1 LDRVR
6 LGRAANYD
14 YRGVSTVSRAA
25 QTPSEGPVD
34 TEGSTDETTDADEA
48 VSTDEVF
55 ELLSNKRR
63 RFAIHYLKRTDDQ
76 ADLGNLSEHVAAW
89 ETDTPLR
96 EVDSAQRKRVYTS
109 LQSHHLPKLDDQGV
123 VDYDERA
130 GEVELTD
137 TAADLEMYLE
147 IVDRKDVPWSQYYLG
162 LAGISAIIIAGAL
175 LDSGPFA
182 LLPDIGWAAFV
193 VTSLAVS
200 AAVHVYHDTS
210 RRLGTSEKPPEL
222 RDT

>member
-1 LDRVR
+1 
-6 LGRAANYD
+6 
-14 YRGVSTVSRAA
+14 VSQTA
-25 QTPSEGPVD
+25 QTPSEGAVD
-34 TEGSTDETTDADEA
+34 TDQPADEPPEADEA
-48 VSTDEVF
+48 VSTDDVF

-63 RFAIHYLKRTDDQ
+63 RFAIHYLKRTDNH

-89 ETDTPLR
+89 ETETPLR

-109 LQSHHLPKLDDQGV
+109 LQSHHLPKLDNQGV

-137 TAADLEMYLE
+137 SAANLEMYLE
-147 IVDRKDVPWSQYYLG
+147 IVDGKDVPWSQYYLG
-162 LAGISAIIIAGAL
+162 LAGVSAIIIAGAL
-175 LDSGPFA
+175 LDAGPFG
-182 LLPDIGWAAFV
+182 LLSDIGWAAFV

-210 RRLGTSEKPPEL
+210 RRLGTSDKPPEL
-222 RDT
+222 RDQ

>member
-1 LDRVR
+1 M
-6 LGRAANYD
+6 
-14 YRGVSTVSRAA
+14 VSRVA
-25 QTPSEGPVD
+25 QTPQ
-34 TEGSTDETTDADEA
+34 EGSLDVEESADETPARDEA

-63 RFAIHYLKRTDDQ
+63 RFAIHYLKRTDDH
-76 ADLGNLSEHVAAW
+76 AKLGELSEHVAAW
-89 ETDTPLR
+89 ETDTPLK

-123 VDYDERA
+123 VDYDDRA

-137 TAADLEMYLE
+137 SAADLEMYLE
-147 IVDRKDVPWSQYYLG
+147 VVEGGDVPWSQYYLG
-162 LAGISAIIIAGAL
+162 LAGVSAVIIAGAL
-175 LDSGPFA
+175 VNAGPFT

-200 AAVHVYHDTS
+200 AAVHVYHDTA

-222 RDT
+222 RDQ